1 MKPSTTKVFLDLE
14 DTVITVWNDP
24 YLKNTR
30 KVREYLTT
38 IPQFDG
44 TVAIFSFA
52 IYNTYDQGVFEQT
65 MKQWLEDALGV
76 SITEWPSV
84 QDVAKAS
91 QRLTGVRWFDGD
103 VMNRV
108 DVNEFI
114 SIKGKAGAFEDFCL
128 DGHKKGDNTHF
139 VLIDDVVPNKTMIY
153 HNRGLVIDLVN
164 VDLLP

>member
-1 MKPSTTKVFLDLE
+1 MNPATPKVFLDLE
-14 DTVITVWNDP
+14 GTVITGWNDP

-30 KVREYLTT
+30 KVREYLRS
-38 IPQFDG
+38 IPEFDG

-52 IYNTYDQGVFEQT
+52 IHNTYDQGVFEQT
-65 MKQWLEDALGV
+65 MKRRLEDALDV
-76 SITEWPSV
+76 LITEWPSV

-103 VMNRV
+103 VMSGV
-108 DVNEFI
+108 DVDKFI
-114 SIKGKAGAFEDFCL
+114 SIKGEAGAFEDFCL
-128 DGHKKGDNTHF
+128 DRHKKGDSTHF
-139 VLIDDVVPNKTMIY
+139 VLIDDAVPNKTMIY